1 MAEQINKRTIEEIL
15 RELFAGGQK
24 AALEK
29 YAKVR
34 HTLYEILLYLEH
46 HYPLKEIDNF
56 AKAYF
61 SRRFLGGKKITE
73 ATSEEMAEAL
83 KRLRYAVGDELCE
96 KDGEKYFPG
105 SHGRCLRLV
114 NELNAALI
122 AEGLEPLKDPEQF
135 LKFMT
140 FDEEVKKDALGKV
153 IYEYGAPVKVFHDK
167 ENRKDFWAE
176 AQFLLKKGKMMPLPK
191 IWVRV
196 IHTRRNARPI
206 RTLRVSR

>member
-1 MAEQINKRTIEEIL
+1 MAEQINKRTIEEVL

-34 HTLYEILLYLEH
+34 HTFYEIGLYWWHQFPLE
-46 HYPLKEIDNF
+46 EIDGF
-56 AKAYF
+56 AKGYF
-61 SRRFLGGKKITE
+61 SKRFLDGKRIDQ
-73 ATSEEMAEAL
+73 ATQEEMVAAL
-83 KRLRYAVGDELCE
+83 TR
-96 KDGEKYFPG
+96 
-105 SHGRCLRLV
+105 LRLV
-114 NELNAALI
+114 NELNAALV

-140 FDEEVKKDALGKV
+140 FDEEIKRDALGKV
-153 IYEYGAPVKVFHDK
+153 IYEHGAPVKVFHDK

-176 AQFLLKKGKMMPLPK
+176 AQYLLKRGIMMPLPK

-206 RTLRVSR
+206 RTPRSKR